1 MSGGK
6 EGGRST
12 ELPLFGTPEKGER
25 KKAASTSKFF
35 LLSLSEGKQ
44 GIERSI
50 NIFD

>member
-25 KKAASTSKFF
+25 KKTAYEPHIKI
-35 LLSLSEGKQ
+35 LSALYRRESRGSRDQ
-44 GIERSI
+44 
-50 NIFD
+50 

>member
-35 LLSLSEGKQ
+35 LLSIGGKA
-44 GIERSI
+44 GDREI
-50 NIFD
+50 NKYF